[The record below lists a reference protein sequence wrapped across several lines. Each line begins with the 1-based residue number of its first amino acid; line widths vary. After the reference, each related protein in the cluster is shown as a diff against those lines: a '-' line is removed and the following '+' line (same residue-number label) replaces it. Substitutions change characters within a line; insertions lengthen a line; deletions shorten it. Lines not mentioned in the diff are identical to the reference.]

1 MPVTAAEHRY
11 GMVVDL
17 NRCVG
22 CQTCTAACKQ
32 ANDTP
37 PGVQWRRVLDIEQ
50 GTYPDVERIFLVV
63 GCQHCAEPPCVPVCP
78 SGATRQRA
86 DGLVTMDYD
95 TCIGCAYC
103 AVACPYQARTI
114 VDAKEFY
121 YGEPSKQE
129 LANYP
134 DQRLGVANKCTF
146 CVERIDDAEASGLVP
161 GIDQA
166 ATPACADAC
175 IASAIQFGDFADPNS
190 NVSRLV
196 AENQYFQMHAE
207 LGTDPQIK
215 YLYEVPATTP
225 GREADPEDLDDASLS
240 DPENPLVGPLQTWWD
255 YKAAMNFCLGGLA
268 SGLMLAIYA
277 LYLLNHAIPDT
288 VLRGTYVAGAAVMGV
303 GLVFVFLKI
312 KRRLRALNVLLRPGS
327 SWMTRE
333 TWCVAVLYPAI
344 LADLLWPHA
353 ALHGLVAAAAAGFL
367 VSQAMILYRAR
378 GIPAWRAPPV
388 PWMLGASGLLEGL
401 GLMYLAAAVA
411 HPDLGDRDALALGGI
426 AAALTLFNAGL
437 WQAYRQTAK
446 ARGIPPLARAEIARI
461 SRLLVWLGQVAP
473 LLLFLAAT
481 VAGGSLGTACLGL
494 GGALAA
500 AGGGYWKFRLI
511 TRAGYFQG
519 FALPRLPRRGSGRRA
534 PPPRAGMPAA
544 A

>member
-1 MPVTAAEHRY
+1 MLAARDQEEAL
-11 GMVVDL
+11 D
-17 NRCVG
+17 
-22 CQTCTAACKQ
+22 A
-32 ANDTP
+32 
-37 PGVQWRRVLDIEQ
+37 RVFAELDIEQ

-401 GLMYLAAAVA
+401 GLIYLAAAVA
-411 HPDLGDRDALALGGI
+411 HPDLGDRAALALGGI